1 MDSDLVA
8 NPPEQTNVLKTMIG
22 LKVEQAERYPET
34 QSTCF
39 QFSGASLGIFGEMT
53 IQPPGAQLLDSIGD
67 TITAYDDDDPAC
79 VEIRFKSGKIIHFN
93 ILGSKDD
100 PAPERIIYSNLNT
113 SPPLPIV
120 VAHIFDFN
128 VPKDWRD

>member
-1 MDSDLVA
+1 MDTDLIA
-8 NPPEQTNVLKTMIG
+8 SPPEQTNVLKTMIG
-22 LKVEQAERYPET
+22 LKVEQAERYSET

-39 QFSGASLGIFGEMT
+39 QFSGAYLGIFGEKT
-53 IQPPGAQLLDSIGD
+53 IQPPEAQLLDLIGD
-67 TITAYDDDDPAC
+67 TITAYDDDPAC
-79 VEIRFKSGKIIHFN
+79 VEIRFNSGKILCFN

-120 VAHIFDFN
+120 VAQISDFN
-128 VPKDWRD
+128 EPDER

>member
-1 MDSDLVA
+1 MDTDLIA
-8 NPPEQTNVLKTMIG
+8 SPPEQTNVLKTMIG
-22 LKVEQAERYPET
+22 LKVEQAERYSET

-39 QFSGASLGIFGEMT
+39 QFSGAYLGIFGEMT
-53 IQPPGAQLLDSIGD
+53 IQPPEAQLLDFIGD

-79 VEIRFKSGKIIHFN
+79 VEIRFNSGKILYFN

-120 VAHIFDFN
+120 VAQVSDFN
-128 VPKDWRD
+128 VPDER